1 MQVTENS
8 SANSKARKIVR
19 SLYFRNKINLQEYMI
34 LNQVISTA
42 EIQKYEVAYLCKGH
56 NDANKYC
63 KHTTDISFA
72 KNFEKVDE
80 NKYMEI
86 ERGADDGEHQT

>member
-1 MQVTENS
+1 MKVTETS
-8 SANSKARKIVR
+8 SANAEARKIVR
-19 SLYFRNKINLQEYMI
+19 KLYFEKKISLSEYMM

-42 EIQKYEVAYLCKGH
+42 ELQKYEIAYLCKGH